1 MILTE
6 DQKVKIDTVKAAIL
20 NLQEQQD
27 VLYDK
32 LLKELNV
39 VELVYNDT
47 IFDYIYNDY
56 INPAHDLWQQET
68 SQKTTSQD
76 DT

>member
-1 MILTE
+1 MLLTE
-6 DQKVKIDTVKAAIL
+6 EQKIEIDKVKAAIVE
-20 NLQEQQD
+20 LQKQQD
-27 VLYDK
+27 ELYDK
-32 LLKELNV
+32 LLEELNV

-56 INPAHDLWQQET
+56 INPAYDLWQQET
-68 SQKTTSQD
+68 SQRTTSQE

>member
-6 DQKVKIDTVKAAIL
+6 EQKIEIDRVKAAIVE
-20 NLQEQQD
+20 LQKQQD
-27 VLYDK
+27 ELYDK
-32 LLKELNV
+32 LLEELNV

-56 INPAHDLWQQET
+56 INPAYDLWQQET
-68 SQKTTSQD
+68 SQRTTSQE

>member
-6 DQKVKIDTVKAAIL
+6 EQKVEINKVKSIVVE
-20 NLQEQQD
+20 LQRQQD

-47 IFDYIYNDY
+47 IFDYVYNDY
-56 INPAHDLWQQET
+56 INPAYDLWQQET
-68 SQKTTSQD
+68 SHKTA
-76 DT
+76 

>member
-6 DQKVKIDTVKAAIL
+6 EQKVEIDKVKSIVVE
-20 NLQEQQD
+20 LQRQQD

-32 LLKELNV
+32 LLEELNV

-47 IFDYIYNDY
+47 IFDYVYNDY
-56 INPAHDLWQQET
+56 INPAYDLWQQET
-68 SQKTTSQD
+68 SQRTTSQE

>member
-6 DQKVKIDTVKAAIL
+6 EQKVKIDTVKAAIL

-27 VLYDK
+27 ELYDK

-39 VELVYNDT
+39 VELVHSDT
-47 IFDYIYNDY
+47 IFDYVYNDY
-56 INPAHDLWQQET
+56 INPAYDLWQQET

>member
-1 MILTE
+1 MLLTE
-6 DQKVKIDTVKAAIL
+6 EQKIEIDRVKAAIVE
-20 NLQEQQD
+20 LQKQQD
-27 VLYDK
+27 ELYDK
-32 LLKELNV
+32 LLEELNV

-56 INPAHDLWQQET
+56 INPAYDLWQQET
-68 SQKTTSQD
+68 SQRTTSQE